1 MFAETGKVISY
12 EAASLNAKRETH
24 DRNSEN
30 DTKQEGISL
39 STSLYHKSF
48 QNLISVWQFS

>member
-48 QNLISVWQFS
+48 QNLISV